1 MKFKIYYFSL
11 TNKTFNLPANVI
23 SGGVNAT
30 SQLNAIKKFIKIN
43 NIQKTL
49 FLTPKLDY
57 ELEIKKGIKQSKIK
71 VYKHFIYDTEPTKTD
86 CTNRKNYKL

>member
-1 MKFKIYYFSL
+1 M
-11 TNKTFNLPANVI
+11 TNKTLDLPANVI

-57 ELEIKKGIKQSKIK
+57 ELEIKKELNNQKLKFINILFMTLSQQS
-71 VYKHFIYDTEPTKTD
+71 
-86 CTNRKNYKL
+86 